1 MCQEFG
7 LANTFMSQDESFM
20 NSVHSSRRQ
29 TDQGFPYWGDDGS
42 PPTPL
47 AKNLLN
53 PSLPGNP
60 TSRLPP
66 INFLFPPTKSQFSCY
81 NPIKPSFLAVV
92 IVPLPSLL

>member
-29 TDQGFPYWGDDGS
+29 TDQGLPYWGDDGS

-53 PSLPGNP
+53 PSPPGNP

-66 INFLFPPTKSQFSCY
+66 SIFYFSPLSHNFHVTTQ
-81 NPIKPSFLAVV
+81 
-92 IVPLPSLL
+92 